1 MPFAVLLL
9 GLVVGA
15 LALLLALNTA
25 SAANELDRHKAAS
38 ADAQLSA
45 QLIELQNRIAAS
57 AAPANIARVA
67 TDLGMVPAGNPA
79 FLRQGEDGHYV
90 VLGSPAP
97 ASAPPLPVPAKKKTP
112 KPSTTPT
119 TTPPRTPATSPAK
132 STGTPSGAATRAGGT
147 TPAKPTTTRPTT
159 TRPTTTPPA
168 APTPTPTPTPN
179 PTISLP
185 GGAR

>member
-25 SAANELDRHKAAS
+25 SAANELDRPKAAS